1 MASLGPL
8 FQSLSQAGSHPKARL
23 QKICFQAHHVTGGG
37 RFLFRGLG
45 SLLAV
50 GRGLLLSVFAVR
62 MRPVVFIRF
71 SNFASPLPP
80 LSTSSATRQFRDL
93 TRASPPRV
101 IARSLSFQQCLQPLL
116 CQSNMSII
124 LVWHIVFYPSGLSA
138 ATLLASCA
146 YCSPHTMPYI

>member
-8 FQSLSQAGSHPKARL
+8 FQSLSQAGSHPKAHL

-37 RFLFRGLG
+37 QFLFRGLG

-50 GRGLLLSVFAVR
+50 GRGLLSVFAVR

-80 LSTSSATRQFRDL
+80 FSTSSATRQFRDL
-93 TRASPPRV
+93 THVPLLHESLPDL
-101 IARSLSFQQCLQPLL
+101 SLSSNVCSLFSVSPTCRLFWCGTSSFTHLDCLQ
-116 CQSNMSII
+116 
-124 LVWHIVFYPSGLSA
+124 
-138 ATLLASCA
+138 
-146 YCSPHTMPYI
+146 